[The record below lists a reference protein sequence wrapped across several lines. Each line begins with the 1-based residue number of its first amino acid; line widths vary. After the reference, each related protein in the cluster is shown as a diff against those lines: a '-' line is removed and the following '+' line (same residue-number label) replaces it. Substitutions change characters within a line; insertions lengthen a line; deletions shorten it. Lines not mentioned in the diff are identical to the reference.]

1 MKKIHASQLTLK
13 IFMLRPKKNSYKEFD
28 NKKKNSCGSKI
39 PHPPPPITFLMVR
52 RVFQRRTST
61 GSEDLAKPLLRN
73 VKSPL
78 PVGVRP
84 LETPLL
90 KFSIINDKRQTTI
103 SYT

>member
-1 MKKIHASQLTLK
+1 
-13 IFMLRPKKNSYKEFD
+13 
-28 NKKKNSCGSKI
+28 
-39 PHPPPPITFLMVR
+39 MVR

-103 SYT
+103 SYTWPIVYTYIRLLSITLSDDYVTAFTFSVSTAVCFFSDTETR